1 MSEWDVWI
9 HVRSCQFEC
18 DMTEKSIMCSAGWE
32 YNNDNQKK
40 IIKKYIINIVQVMMF
55 HTLYIHVPVL
65 LRILV

>member
-18 DMTEKSIMCSAGWE
+18 DMTKKSIMCSVGWE

-65 LRILV
+65 LSILV